1 MQDDDAPLLNARRQS
16 ERVLG
21 IGDGL
26 DQVRLLRH
34 VDEQDYVVP
43 EEQIDAMQVLVNPA
57 GRFLRAE
64 TLARADRRDCEVCLD
79 LKVAAFRQ
87 FFFSLC
93 CDERQR
99 RWESLLDECR
109 SYPHLTTRLMR
120 LKAGLAVAT
129 PTLPENPGC
138 RSLLQTCFDVFVAPP
153 REGAEL
159 RLSFCQDWRNHPSF
173 WEDIVDAMTEHNRD
187 FFESIAPWVDA
198 FGEQRFNEALH
209 DRESYLAQFA
219 GGSAAGDPAQ
229 TDHDIGIQRQLL
241 ELQRTHIPPPAPR
254 VRREFM
260 SILLIAITCV
270 AVIGTIAI
278 HIGDAIYLILHQ
290 LPP

>member
-1 MQDDDAPLLNARRQS
+1 MQDDDSPLLNARRWS

-21 IGDGL
+21 IGDGV
-26 DQVRLLRH
+26 DQARLLRY
-34 VDEQDYVVP
+34 VAEQDYVVP
-43 EEQIDAMQVLVNPA
+43 EEQIDAMQVLVNPT
-57 GRFLRAE
+57 GISLRAE
-64 TLARADRRDCEVCLD
+64 TMAQADRRDREACLD

-87 FFFSLC
+87 CFFILS

-109 SYPHLTTRLMR
+109 SYPRLTTRLMR
-120 LKAGLAVAT
+120 LKPGLAVAT
-129 PTLPENPGC
+129 PPLPEDPGC
-138 RSLLQTCFDVFVAPP
+138 RSLLQTCLDVFIAPP
-153 REGAEL
+153 REAAEL

-173 WEDIVDAMTEHNRD
+173 WEDIVDDMTEQNHD
-187 FFESIAPWVDA
+187 FLTLIAPWVDA

-241 ELQRTHIPPPAPR
+241 ELQRTHISPPAPR

-260 SILLIAITCV
+260 SIFLIAITCA

-278 HIGDAIYLILHQ
+278 HIGDAIYLIVHQ